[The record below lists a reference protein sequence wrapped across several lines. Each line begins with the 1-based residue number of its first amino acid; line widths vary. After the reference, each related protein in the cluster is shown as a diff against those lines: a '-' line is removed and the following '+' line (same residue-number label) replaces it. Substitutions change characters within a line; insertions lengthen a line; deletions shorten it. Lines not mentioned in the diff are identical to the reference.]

1 MSKDCLTYDFDCEL
15 LMVICDFDISDRETL
30 ARNAAKKSSLLLI
43 EARPGIRLIIRIT
56 IVSEFMID
64 VTATLEEMLTFLSI
78 KCQE

>member
-1 MSKDCLTYDFDCEL
+1 MSRTAFNIMTEC
-15 LMVICDFDISDRETL
+15 CDFDISDRETL
-30 ARNAAKKSSLLLI
+30 ARNAATKSSLLLI